1 MEVLRLSQEQ
11 AKRWTKLKQK
21 KYRQRESKFM
31 VEGLRLVAAAEAAK
45 QKIEA
50 VVVTESFQED
60 PQRTEILSRMQAPIY
75 LADEKLWKKIS
86 ETVHGQGIL
95 AIVSMAECVEDQEEW
110 SERILILDR
119 IQDPGNLGTILR
131 TAEAFG
137 FRDVFLTKGSVDCYD
152 SKVIRSSMGGIFS
165 LRLHMW
171 ESELLAEAQNRG
183 YQCIASSLKNSE
195 ALPDVG
201 FEAKVALII
210 GNEANGIR
218 QEWMET
224 ADLRVQIPMTGQAES
239 LNAGIAAGI
248 LMYAIQSDQKIEV
261 S

>member
-1 MEVLRLSQEQ
+1 MELIRLSQEQ
-11 AKRWTKLKQK
+11 TKRWTKLKQK
-21 KYRQRESKFM
+21 KYRLRESKFI
-31 VEGLRLVAAAEAAK
+31 VEGLRLVEAAK
-45 QKIEA
+45 AANQRIEA
-50 VVVTESFQED
+50 VIVTEQFQEES
-60 PQRTEILSRMQAPIY
+60 QRAEILSRIQAPVY
-75 LADEKLWKKIS
+75 LADEKNWKKIS

-95 AIVSMAECVEDQEEW
+95 AIVSMEELVESKNEW
-110 SERILILDR
+110 SQRILILDR

-152 SKVIRSSMGGIFS
+152 SKVIRSSMGGLFS
-165 LRLHMW
+165 LRLHGW
-171 ESELLAEAQNRG
+171 ESDSLDQAKAKG
-183 YQCIASSLKNSE
+183 YQCIASSLSDSD
-195 ALPDVG
+195 ALAEVR
-201 FEAKVALII
+201 FEEQVALII

-218 QEWMET
+218 KDWIES

-248 LMYAIQSDQKIEV
+248 LMYAVQSYQGIDV